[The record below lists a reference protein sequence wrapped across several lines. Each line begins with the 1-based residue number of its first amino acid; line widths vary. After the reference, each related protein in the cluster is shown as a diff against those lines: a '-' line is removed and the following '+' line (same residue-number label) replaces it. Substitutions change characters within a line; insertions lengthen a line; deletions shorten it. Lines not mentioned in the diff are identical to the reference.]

1 MRAHKLDQLTP
12 KERVYKAI
20 SLKIPDRVPV
30 IPQIMYTASRIAG
43 IKFSEAMKDPMKMK
57 DALLKSYREVGYD
70 GVYVGWESSFNL
82 MAEAMGC
89 RLRYGEDSIPTVSQ
103 TIVSKKEDVGNLKIP
118 DPWKDGRMPI
128 YLEAT
133 RLVKSELQDVAP
145 ILGYVP
151 GPLTLSSVL
160 RGPGAF
166 LLDLV
171 RNRDMVEELADTSTQ
186 ASTAFAEAKISEGAD
201 IIVIAE
207 PMSST
212 SVISPKMFREIA
224 LPRIRNILATIQS
237 RGATPSLHICGNTT
251 PILSDIAEI
260 GTKIF
265 EVDHLVDL
273 AIAKRALSG
282 KVCVQGNVN
291 PTGTLNGTDPM
302 AVITECREC
311 IAKAAEGGG
320 YILSSGCEVPL
331 DAPLE
336 NLKAMVRA
344 AVDHG

>member
-1 MRAHKLDQLTP
+1 M
-12 KERVYKAI
+12 YKAVD
-20 SLKIPDRVPV
+20 LKIPDRVPV
-30 IPQIMYTASRIAG
+30 IPQVMYTASRIAG
-43 IKFSEAMKDPMKMK
+43 IKFSEAMKDAVKMK
-57 DALLKSYREVGYD
+57 DALLRGYREIGYD

-89 RLRYGEDSIPTVSQ
+89 RLRYGEDSIPAVSQ
-103 TIVSKKEDVGNLKIP
+103 TVVSRREDLRSLRTP
-118 DPWKDGRMPI
+118 DPRRDGRLPI
-128 YLEAT
+128 YLEAI

-145 ILGYVP
+145 ILSYIP
-151 GPLTLSSVL
+151 GPLTLSSAL
-160 RGPGAF
+160 RGPSAF

-186 ASTAFAEAKISEGAD
+186 AATAFAEAKISEGAD

-207 PMSST
+207 PMGST

-224 LPRIRNILATIQS
+224 LPRIRIMLATIQT
-237 RGATPSLHICGNTT
+237 RGATPSLHICGNTE
-251 PILSDIAEI
+251 PILRDIAES

-265 EVDHLVDL
+265 EVDHLVD
-273 AIAKRALSG
+273 IATAKGALSG
-282 KVCVQGNVN
+282 KVCVQGNIN
-291 PTGTLNGTDPM
+291 PTGALNGTDPT
-302 AVITECREC
+302 AVTAECREC

-331 DAPLE
+331 DAPIE

-344 AVDHG
+344 TAEYGRYTS